1 MSKPTPRE
9 RATEAARTLD
19 LSSQDFLEHEFEIW
33 DLLREQLPVAKTGSA
48 PMAQGVTGGWVVT
61 RYDDVADV
69 LRRPEDFS
77 SQIGLY
83 PVRAWIPQAIDPPAH
98 TGYRRLLNPWFT
110 AELMQKLEPH
120 LEQYASELADQM
132 LAKDEFDFVADFA
145 DPFPTVI
152 FCELAGFPR
161 ADYPQIMDW
170 KNMLMHANDGHSRG
184 HALALAKGRALGID
198 IEGDGAGVTPE
209 QFFKIRAT
217 VGMEIYAY
225 LGKLLEQR
233 RREPADDLI
242 TKLLTAKYEG
252 ERALT
257 QEELED
263 TLFLLFMAG
272 LDTVASVLG
281 LIVKGFAEDPAKRRE
296 FVALMEDPVRVA
308 SAIEELVRYHAIVTM
323 PRRATGAIGFG
334 GEQFSENEI
343 IACPSPAA
351 NRDPEHFPRPHE
363 LLFERSPNR
372 HVGFG
377 LGPHRCLG
385 IHLARRELRVALQAF
400 HRRLPDYRLH
410 PTKQPELF
418 GGMKG
423 ASSVWLVKG

>member
-1 MSKPTPRE
+1 MSKTRRE
-9 RATEAARTLD
+9 QALAEAKALD
-19 LSSQDFLEHEFEIW
+19 LSSADFIQREFEIW
-33 DLLREQLPVAKTGSA
+33 DLLREELPVAKTGSA

-110 AELMQKLEPH
+110 AEAMAKLEPH
-120 LEQYASELADQM
+120 LEQYAGDLLEKM

-152 FCELAGFPR
+152 FCELAGFPL
-161 ADYPQIMDW
+161 ADHPQIMDW

-184 HALALAKGRALGID
+184 HALALAKGRALGIPSG
-198 IEGDGAGVTPE
+198 EGGPTPE
-209 QFFKIRAT
+209 QFFQIRAM
-217 VGMEIYAY
+217 VGVEIYGY
-225 LGKLLEQR
+225 LQKLIDER
-233 RREPADDLI
+233 RKQPADDLI
-242 TKLLTAKYEG
+242 TKLLHAKYEG

-296 FVALMEDPVRVA
+296 FVALMDDPGRMA
-308 SAIEELVRYHAIVTM
+308 NAIEELVRFHAIVTM
-323 PRRATGAIGFG
+323 PRRATGAVGFR
-334 GEQFSENEI
+334 GEQFAENEI

-363 LLFERSPNR
+363 LLFDRTPNR

-400 HRRLPDYRLH
+400 QRRLPDYRLH
-410 PTKQPELF
+410 PTRKPELF

-423 ASSVWLVKG
+423 VSSLWLVKG

>member
-1 MSKPTPRE
+1 MSASDLRE
-9 RATEAARTLD
+9 RALAAARTLD
-19 LSSQDFLEHEFEIW
+19 ISTPEFLEHEFETW
-33 DLLREQLPVAKTGSA
+33 DLLREQLPVAKTGHA

-69 LRRPEDFS
+69 LRRPEEFS

-83 PVRAWIPQAIDPPAH
+83 PVRPWIPQAIDPPAH

-110 AELMQKLEPH
+110 ADAMQKLEPH
-120 LEQYASELADQM
+120 LEQYAGELLDKM

-152 FCELAGFPR
+152 FCELVGFPLS
-161 ADYPQIMDW
+161 DYRQIMDW
-170 KNMLMHANDGHSRG
+170 KNALMHANDGHSRG
-184 HALALAKGRALGID
+184 HALALAKGRALGLPI
-198 IEGDGAGVTPE
+198 GDGGAVSPE
-209 QFFKIRAT
+209 QMFQIRAS
-217 VGMEIYAY
+217 VGGEIYGY
-225 LGKLLEQR
+225 LAKLLELR
-233 RREPADDLI
+233 RKQPADDLI
-242 TKLLTAKYEG
+242 SKLLEARYEG
-252 ERALT
+252 ERPLT

-281 LIVKGFAEDPAKRRE
+281 LIVKGFAEDPEKRRE
-296 FVALMEDPVRVA
+296 FVALMEDPTKVMP
-308 SAIEELVRYHAIVTM
+308 AIEELVRYHAIVTM
-323 PRRATGAIGFG
+323 PRRATGAIGFR
-334 GEQFSENEI
+334 GERFTENDI
-343 IACPSPAA
+343 VACPSPAA

-363 LLFERSPNR
+363 LIFDRSPNR
-372 HVGFG
+372 HIGFG

-410 PTKQPELF
+410 PTKKPELF

-423 ASSVWLVKG
+423 ASSVWLVKE

>member
-1 MSKPTPRE
+1 MSPTRRE
-9 RATEAARTLD
+9 RALAEAKALD
-19 LSSQDFLEHEFEIW
+19 LSSADFLAREFEIW
-33 DLLREQLPVAKTGSA
+33 DLLRKEAPVAKTGNA

-110 AELMQKLEPH
+110 AEAMAKLEPH
-120 LEQYASELADQM
+120 LEQYAGELADKM
-132 LAKDEFDFVADFA
+132 LANDEFDFVADFA

-152 FCELAGFPR
+152 FCELAGFPP

-184 HALALAKGRALGID
+184 HALALAKGRALGFG
-198 IEGDGAGVTPE
+198 ESGVTPE
-209 QFFKIRAT
+209 QFFQIRAT
-217 VGMEIYAY
+217 AGLEIYGY
-225 LGKLLEQR
+225 LKKLIDER
-233 RREPADDLI
+233 RKQPADDLI
-242 TKLLTAKYEG
+242 TKLLHAKYEG
-252 ERALT
+252 ARSLT
-257 QEELED
+257 QEEMED

-296 FVALMEDPVRVA
+296 FVALMDDPERV
-308 SAIEELVRYHAIVTM
+308 SNAIEELVRYHAIVTM
-323 PRRATGAIGFG
+323 PRRATRAIDFG
-334 GEQFSENEI
+334 SETFGENEI
-343 IACPSPAA
+343 VACPSPAA
-351 NRDPEHFPRPHE
+351 NRDPEHFPEPHE
-363 LLFERSPNR
+363 LVFDRSPNR
-372 HVGFG
+372 HMGFG

-410 PTKQPELF
+410 PTKKPELF

-423 ASSVWLVKG
+423 ASSVWLQKA

>member
-1 MSKPTPRE
+1 VSERE
-9 RATEAARTLD
+9 RAIAEAKALD
-19 LSSQDFLEHEFEIW
+19 LSSADFLEREFEIW
-33 DLLREQLPVAKTGSA
+33 ELLRTQLPVARTGAASLG
-48 PMAQGVTGGWVVT
+48 QGVNGGWVLT
-61 RYDDVADV
+61 RYDDIGDV

-77 SQIGLY
+77 SSIGIY
-83 PVRAWIPQAIDPPAH
+83 PVRPWIPQAIDPPAH

-110 AELMQKLEPH
+110 AEAMARLEPH
-120 LEQYASELADQM
+120 LEQYAGQLADQM
-132 LAKDEFDFVADFA
+132 LAQDEFDFVADFA

-152 FCELAGFPR
+152 FCELVGFPLS
-161 ADYPQIMDW
+161 DHPKIMDW
-170 KNMLMHANDGHSRG
+170 KNTLMHANDGHSRG
-184 HALALAKGRALGID
+184 RALALARGRALGLPI
-198 IEGDGAGVTPE
+198 GDGAKVSAE
-209 QFFKIRAT
+209 QFLQIRAS
-217 VGMEIYAY
+217 VGVEIYRY
-225 LGKLLEQR
+225 LADLIEQR
-233 RREPADDLI
+233 RRQPADDLI
-242 TKLLTAKYEG
+242 SKLLAAKYED

-296 FVALMEDPVRVA
+296 FVALMEDPARVA

-323 PRRATGAIGFG
+323 PRRVTRPLEMG
-334 GEQFSENEI
+334 GEKFAEGEI
-343 IACPSPAA
+343 VACPSPAA
-351 NRDPEHFPRPHE
+351 NRDPAQFPQPHE
-363 LLFERSPNR
+363 LSYDRTPNR

-410 PTKQPELF
+410 PGRKPELF